1 MCISSRILKSDILI
15 SLISYQ
21 ILKDRLVDDRAL
33 RVCFIRIFRVTLWTA
48 FEDHLDSC
56 FKYFPVREI
65 RGSGKSSRDMLFY
78 ILKFLKNVIFEIRRN
93 FKIINDDIKLKK
105 YLSVLYYTPLSPL
118 PNKWRKTVNGGK
130 RNKGL

>member
-1 MCISSRILKSDILI
+1 M
-15 SLISYQ
+15 
-21 ILKDRLVDDRAL
+21 
-33 RVCFIRIFRVTLWTA
+33 F
-48 FEDHLDSC
+48 
-56 FKYFPVREI
+56 
-65 RGSGKSSRDMLFY
+65 FY